1 MPGSSS
7 PANAVSPRIYST
19 SSGSPANLRRVNDEL
34 RMHITKLKAELEMEK
49 AKSKQVHRD
58 KVVEIK
64 RLKDEYDADRLLATD
79 MAAEKL
85 KTDHELELK
94 KLRESLTLS
103 LQKEKEHEIKQI
115 LKFKDEELKM
125 AKKMLVEDRDLAVRE
140 TEEKLKKE
148 YAGRLKDGISDN
160 DWKLKQELIEVK
172 KLKQQFEDL
181 YKQKLATDSE
191 KNDII
196 KKLKEDHEKEI
207 QRLLRDTRRETTR
220 NIQELKSAQ
229 KALQEK
235 EQLAAKKE
243 FQARI
248 LEEEKEHLSDKLRS
262 EARKSLDQMDNQAP
276 VSMKLM
282 TSLVEWVPFHY
293 A

>member
-7 PANAVSPRIYST
+7 PANGVSPRIYST

-58 KVVEIK
+58 KVAEIK

-181 YKQKLATDSE
+181 YKQKLAADSE

-282 TSLVEWVPFHY
+282 TSLVEWVPFHC